1 MQPLSVLKIVL
12 LYSIKQIQ
20 EPYKSITSKKCNEIF
35 RGRQQNKATITRQ
48 QQNNEVARNCAQP
61 KNRYHIN
68 GMS

>member
-1 MQPLSVLKIVL
+1 MQPLSVLKIFL

-48 QQNNEVARNCAQP
+48 LQKKMRLPATVHNL
-61 KNRYHIN
+61 KTGII
-68 GMS
+68 